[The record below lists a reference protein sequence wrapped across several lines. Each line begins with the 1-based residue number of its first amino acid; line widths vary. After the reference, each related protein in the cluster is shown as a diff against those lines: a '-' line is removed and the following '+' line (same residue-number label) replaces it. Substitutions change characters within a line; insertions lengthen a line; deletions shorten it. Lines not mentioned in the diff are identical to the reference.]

1 MHTDELRQISHDN
14 RPSVPSTLLPGLTI
28 LASLAFGQCAF
39 VHLPADTIVG
49 HRIGETLAV
58 PIYITG
64 HGGLG
69 VISADIGLFFVP
81 DTALVATDYCQV
93 GGAAQ
98 GWMALANP
106 QPGGLLIA
114 MAGADTLRSDTLL
127 VTFKVVIA
135 ESCTAWIHFNRCDLN
150 EGTVP
155 CSTSGGIVPIT
166 EPPLKP
172 VTLSELSIRPNPT
185 RHGAVLDY
193 DLALPGR
200 VSIAVLDARGQVVRM
215 LVTELQMA
223 GRHRFNWN
231 RRDDRGTRL
240 PAGVYFLTLDAPGAH
255 EARKLILAE

>member
-1 MHTDELRQISHDN
+1 MHTDEHRQISHAS
-14 RPSVPSTLLPGLTI
+14 RPAFVSTLLPGLTI

-49 HRIGETLAV
+49 HQVGETLAV
-58 PIYITG
+58 PIYISG
-64 HGGLG
+64 HGGLR

-135 ESCTAWIHFNRCDLN
+135 ESCTVWIHFNRCDLN
-150 EGTVP
+150 EGNVP
-155 CSTSGGIVPIT
+155 CSTSGGVVPVA
-166 EPPLKP
+166 EAPARPASP
-172 VTLSELSIRPNPT
+172 FELRVWPNPT
-185 RHGAVLDY
+185 RGAVEIGYELPVGESSVLEIRDAAGC
-193 DLALPGR
+193 LVRRLPGSGRAKGGYR
-200 VSIAVLDARGQVVRM
+200 VRWD
-215 LVTELQMA
+215 
-223 GRHRFNWN
+223 GRDEQGWRA
-231 RRDDRGTRL
+231 
-240 PAGVYFLTLDAPGAH
+240 PPGVYFCRLRAGP
-255 EARKLILAE
+255 EVLAEKLVIE